1 MTTGASTIVYQ
12 PGDVVLLPSPYT
24 DLSAAKTR
32 PVVVVGSELYLE
44 NYSDL
49 LVCYASS
56 QLSSAVKP
64 LDYVL
69 RHWQKA
75 GLLRPSFMRPKL
87 ATVSHSLVVLKIGV
101 ISDDDKAG
109 LARMLG
115 KAIFSWVQ

>member
-12 PGDVVLLPSPYT
+12 PGDVVLLPFPYT

-44 NYSDL
+44 NYPDL
-49 LVCYASS
+49 LVCYVSS

-69 RHWQKA
+69 RQWQKA

-87 ATVSHSLVVLKIGV
+87 ATVSPSLVVLKIGA